1 MSEAALAMPARGW
14 LDRTTGFF
22 DGMAR
27 WSAVGLL
34 IGVPTSIALVNISIL
49 FLLIGWFC
57 SGRWPSKWD
66 ALRAS
71 PLTLP
76 VVLLSLWMLLGIAWS
91 DADRKVI
98 GSHLYVY
105 SKLPLMLILLT
116 VFDQA
121 RWRQRAWWAFAI
133 GCLITLGSTYA
144 SIWVHIPWADS
155 NQRGFGVSHHIFN
168 DYIAQGLAM
177 SVFVAWAVHQAVL
190 ARQPA
195 LRWGWVVIVALG
207 VFSIT
212 HLLAGRT
219 GQVTVMA
226 MGMAMI
232 MTIESARVR
241 WASVLLLVAGAVVLA
256 FSSPQI
262 IARVTQAIAEAQ
274 QYDSAGVVSTSIGAR
289 LDMWRN
295 AWGMFLD
302 SPWIGHGPGG
312 YRVLSTAIYSIG
324 AQCSV
329 SCIHPHNQYLFF
341 LVDHGLP
348 GLLMY
353 LWVLACLAALVV
365 RSHGAQRAL
374 VTGFLAV
381 LFVDG
386 FINGP
391 FWVTTER
398 HLFATVLPLLM
409 AAWPS
414 GASPSPDADAA

>member
-1 MSEAALAMPARGW
+1 MSDASLAWPARGW

-34 IGVPTSIALVNISIL
+34 LGVPTSIALVNISIL
-49 FLLIGWFC
+49 FLLIGWAG
-57 SGRWPSKWD
+57 SGRWQRKWH

-76 VVLLSLWMLLGIAWS
+76 VMLLSAWMLLGMAWT

-105 SKLPLMLILLT
+105 SKLPLMLVLLT
-116 VFDQA
+116 VFDEA
-121 RWRQRAWWAFAI
+121 RWRERGWWAFAL

-144 SIWVHIPWADS
+144 SIWVQIPWADS
-155 NQRGFGVSHHIFN
+155 YQRGFGVSHHIFN

-177 SVFVAWAVHQAVL
+177 SVFVAWAAHRSVL
-190 ARQPA
+190 AHQPA
-195 LRWGWVVIVALG
+195 LRWGWALIAALG
-207 VFSIT
+207 LFSIT

-219 GQVTVMA
+219 GQVTVIA
-226 MGMAMI
+226 MGLAMVL
-232 MTIESARVR
+232 TIESARVR
-241 WASVLLLVAGAVVLA
+241 WATVVLVVVCVVVLA
-256 FSSPQI
+256 FSSPLI
-262 IARVTQAIAEAQ
+262 VARVTQALAEAR

-295 AWGMFLD
+295 AWTMFLD

-312 YRVLSTAIYSIG
+312 YRVLSTAIYSVG
-324 AQCSV
+324 EQCAV

-341 LVDHGLP
+341 MVDHGLP
-348 GLLMY
+348 GLLLY
-353 LWVLACLAALVV
+353 LWVLGCLAALVW

-414 GASPSPDADAA
+414 RPSPMAGAGAA

>member
-155 NQRGFGVSHHIFN
+155 HQRGFGVSHHIFN

-409 AAWPS
+409 AAWPPR
-414 GASPSPDADAA
+414 ASPTSDADAT